1 LPPKLAGSQKLEAQ
15 AMVMLHRNCDRAA
28 FEVELYAYVKTG
40 DWTEFTRIRQ
50 HVLLTIAKI
59 VESSGTGFA
68 GLTQLAYLSKDKGID
83 AQKANA
89 ITRGTNEARA
99 SDVVRFPG
107 GSRTGTD

>member
-1 LPPKLAGSQKLEAQ
+1 
-15 AMVMLHRNCDRAA
+15 
-28 FEVELYAYVKTG
+28 VKTG

-50 HVLLTIAKI
+50 HVILTIAEI

-68 GLTQLAYLSKDKGID
+68 GLTQLACLSKDKGID

-107 GSRTGTD
+107 GSRTGSD